1 MYITL
6 PRWAKDKK
14 ETRVESLKARMK
26 RGNITIDPWEG
37 REVGSLGVEGQ
48 LQWTC
53 ACDPQRSFT
62 THCASV

>member
-37 REVGSLGVEGQ
+37 REVGSLGVEGR
-48 LQWTC
+48 LQ
-53 ACDPQRSFT
+53 
-62 THCASV
+62 